1 MRGLRCVSPSH
12 SPRARWAAQ
21 AQVGARS
28 GCSDMV
34 TESPPPACSRG
45 KGTWPGEKW
54 RQAQTS
60 LGRINGSTLSREAAR
75 NPDRPVC
82 GVALEC
88 AHAGKP
94 LVDGMLLK
102 RVGPA
107 ALFCLPAAST
117 PCMGGLLCAPSGEV
131 GRRGNFCLL
140 CVFLSSFWRGGGG
153 STTRGHRNDLEVSR
167 TYGNTQIS
175 TSRMLRKYL
184 VYGTP

>member
-1 MRGLRCVSPSH
+1 MSRRRWRSTPLPLLLPALPMRGLRYVSPPYS
-12 SPRARWAAQ
+12 SQTQWAAQ
-21 AQVGARS
+21 AQVGARD
-28 GCSDMV
+28 GRNDMV

-45 KGTWPGEKW
+45 KGTWSGEKG

-60 LGRINGSTLSREAAR
+60 LGRINGSTSSREAAR

-94 LVDGMLLK
+94 LVDGMLQEL
-102 RVGPA
+102 VGPA
-107 ALFCLPAAST
+107 ALFCLPVAST

-140 CVFLSSFWRGGGG
+140 CVFLSFLAGR
-153 STTRGHRNDLEVSR
+153 RRLD
-167 TYGNTQIS
+167 NTLPSQ
-175 TSRMLRKYL
+175 
-184 VYGTP
+184 